1 MGFAHLHV
9 HTEYS
14 LLDGVCRIRE
24 LVRRVKEMGQSAVAM
39 TDHGNLYGA
48 VEFYRACKEE
58 GIHPI
63 IGCEVYIAPRAM
75 KQKSYPIDFKP
86 YHLVLLAKNEL
97 GYKNLCKLSSLSYID
112 GFYGRPR
119 VDKEC
124 LKKYSEGLIALSAC
138 IGGEIPQALLEEDY
152 EKAREIA
159 RDYCAIFGK
168 DNFYIELQNHQ
179 MEKEKKI
186 LPKLVSL
193 AKEEGISLVATND
206 AHYLKREDA
215 KLQQIALCIQ
225 MGKTLDE
232 NQSIAFETDEFY
244 LKSEDEMKMLFKEI
258 PEAID
263 NTVQIAK
270 RCSFDFSFN
279 ATKLPAFTPP
289 NGEDNKDYF
298 LRLCNLGLVR
308 LYGENPSKKIKD
320 RFNYEIEVIESMGFI
335 DYFLIVQDFI
345 SYAKSRDIAV
355 GPGRGSG
362 AGSIIAYC
370 LGITGIDPIKYDL
383 LFERFLNPE
392 RISMPDFDVDFCN
405 ERRQEVIQYV
415 IDKYGADHVAQIIT
429 FGVIAAR
436 GAVRDIGRVLGMKYS
451 DVDRIARAIPSG
463 PGVTIDKA
471 LSASDK
477 LREMVENEPSVKNLV
492 EMARQI
498 EGIPRNVSTHAAA
511 VVITKDPVSE
521 YVPLAQNEGNVVTQ
535 YPMNDISDLGL
546 LKMDFLGLRNLTIIQ
561 DAERAV
567 RKKDPSFSISKIPAQ
582 DEETFK
588 MLSEGLTKGVFQLE
602 SAGMMRTLS
611 EVKPKSLED
620 LIAVISLYRPGPSQF
635 IPDFIENRKNPKR
648 IVYRSEKLRN
658 ILEVTYGVIIYQEQV
673 MQIFRELAGYSLG
686 RADLVRRA
694 ISKKKTDIMAKE
706 REYFLYGKRDSD
718 GNVECIG
725 AIANGIPEKVA
736 SDIFDDMSNF
746 ASYAF
751 NKSHAAAYALLSYQ
765 TAYLKRRHP
774 GEYFAAL
781 LSSVIDRSD
790 KIMEYFSECKRCG
803 FSVCP
808 PDINLSNGDFLV
820 SENNIR
826 FGLLAIKGVG
836 CSLVDKILTEREK
849 GYFTSLQD
857 FVTRMQERELH
868 STAMEAL
875 IKSGA
880 LDSFPENRKQML
892 MGFKDLVDFVQSNKT
907 SQLGGQINLFGDFS
921 QQPLFK
927 FPDVEEYNSQKLLQM
942 EKEVMGIY
950 ISSHPLEPYKK
961 AFSILHLISI
971 KELNGRKAEDF
982 VQIICIL
989 TSVKAIKTKNGRKMA
1004 FLQIEDQTESAEA
1017 VVFPDLYQKNS
1028 GILNIDSIFYIKG
1041 KVQRSESDIVK
1052 ISVTEILPVEELKRE
1067 TDKTLYLKFNS
1078 KTDERLNQAQ
1088 KILNKHLGYSKI
1100 VYYFEDE
1107 KKYCRPTSD
1116 GLVKINNELYDKLV
1130 LLLGKKNVVI
1140 NKS

>member
-1 MGFAHLHV
+1 MGFVHLHV

-24 LVRRVKEMGQSAVAM
+24 LVRRVKEMGQSAVAI

-119 VDKEC
+119 VDKAC
-124 LKKYSEGLIALSAC
+124 LKRYSEGLIALSAC

-152 EKAREIA
+152 EKAREIV
-159 RDYCAIFGK
+159 RDYCEIFGK
-168 DNFYIELQNHQ
+168 DNFYIELQDHQ
-179 MEKEKKI
+179 MENEKKI

-193 AKEEGISLVATND
+193 AKEEGIALVATND

-225 MGKTLDE
+225 MGKTLEE
-232 NQSIAFETDEFY
+232 NQSTAFETDEFY
-244 LKSEDEMKMLFKEI
+244 LKSEDEMRTLFEEV

-263 NTVQIAK
+263 STVQIAK
-270 RCSFDFSFN
+270 RCSFDFSFG
-279 ATKLPAFTPP
+279 ATKLPSFTPP
-289 NGEDNKDYF
+289 NGEDNKEYF
-298 LRLCNLGLVR
+298 LRLCNLGLAR

-436 GAVRDIGRVLGMKYS
+436 GAVRDIGRVLGMKYA
-451 DVDRIARAIPSG
+451 DVDRVARAIPSG
-463 PGVTIDKA
+463 PGVSIDKA
-471 LSASDK
+471 LSSSSK

-511 VVITKDPVSE
+511 VVITKYTVSE

-535 YPMNDISDLGL
+535 YPMNDIADLGL

-567 RKKDPSFSISKIPAQ
+567 RKKDPSFSISKISAQ

-588 MLSEGLTKGVFQLE
+588 MLSDGLTKGVFQLE

-694 ISKKKTDIMAKE
+694 ISKKKTDVMAKE

-718 GNVECIG
+718 GNVECVG
-725 AIANGIPEKVA
+725 AIANGIPENVA

-751 NKSHAAAYALLSYQ
+751 NKSHAAAYSLLAYQ
-765 TAYLKRRHP
+765 TAYLKCHYP

-808 PDINLSNGDFLV
+808 PDINLSDGDFLV
-820 SENNIR
+820 SENQIR

-836 CSLVDKILTEREK
+836 RSLVDKILNERKK

-857 FVTRMQERELH
+857 FITRMQERELH
-868 STAMEAL
+868 SMAIEAL

-880 LDSFPENRKQML
+880 FDSFSENRKQML
-892 MGFKDLVDFVQSNKT
+892 MGFKDLIDFVQSNKS
-907 SQLGGQINLFGDFS
+907 SQLGGQINLFGGSS
-921 QQPLFK
+921 QQALFK
-927 FPDVEEYNSQKLLQM
+927 FPDLEEYNAQKLLQM
-942 EKEVMGIY
+942 EREVMGIY

-961 AFSILHLISI
+961 AFSMLHLISI
-971 KELNGRKAEDF
+971 KELNESKARDF
-982 VQIICIL
+982 AQIICIL
-989 TSVKAIKTKNGRKMA
+989 TSVKAIKTKNGSKMA
-1004 FLQIEDQTESAEA
+1004 FLQIEDKTESAEV
-1017 VVFPDLYQKNS
+1017 VVFPDLYQQISN
-1028 GILNIDSIFYIKG
+1028 ILNVDSIFYIKG
-1041 KVQRSESDIVK
+1041 KLQRSENDIVK
-1052 ISVTEILPVEELKRE
+1052 ISAAEILPVEELKRE
-1067 TDKTLYLKFNS
+1067 TEKTLYLKFSS
-1078 KTDERLNQAQ
+1078 KTDGRLNQVQ
-1088 KILNKHLGYSKI
+1088 RILNRYSGYSKT
-1100 VYYFEDE
+1100 VYYFENE
-1107 KKYCRPTSD
+1107 KKYCRPNSCGLIKISD
-1116 GLVKINNELYDKLV
+1116 ELYDELV
-1130 LLLGKKNVVI
+1130 SLLGEKNVVI
-1140 NKS
+1140 GKS